1 MPLPRVLTV
10 DPTGSI
16 SQIIRSAINLTERLV
31 VQVDA
36 PSGEEAIEEVK
47 RGGYN
52 LIVSAWEPDDDMK
65 GWELAAHVRRESG
78 ETAIII
84 LADENDPDMDEETQE
99 EGQFLYLQRPLEP
112 HQFIRVLNAALDS
125 KDIFEAKKVTAG
137 STAVTTDDMGPVPD
151 INLDSA
157 HGLLN
162 SLLTDLGAM
171 AIILMNRAGEVL
183 QEHGAVGYLDRDQL
197 ATALM
202 PVGTSNYQVSE
213 IVGGQSSGLQFY
225 DGDEHDIFVLTA
237 GLHYFVCIIFD
248 GENGSRQLGMVNRYG
263 RRAAE
268 DIVALLGPSA
278 WMLEKPKP
286 AETRKAKP
294 KRTEEPEEHI
304 ELVRAEGLTTPKE
317 ETGEMEAVA
326 ESTLPQ
332 LEAIAD
338 EQFDLDDLFG
348 SDVASDDDLFSLDNM
363 EAIAQEEDSQ
373 SGTLDW
379 EQAQQLG
386 ILGDT

>member
-52 LIVSAWEPDDDMK
+52 LVVSAWEPDDDMK
-65 GWELAAHVRRESG
+65 GWELAAHVRRESDD
-78 ETAIII
+78 TSIII
-84 LADENDPDMDEETQE
+84 LADETDPDMDEETQE
-99 EGQFLYLQRPLEP
+99 EGRFLYLQRPLEP
-112 HQFIRVLNAALDS
+112 HQFIRVLNAAMDG
-125 KDIFEAKKVTAG
+125 KDIFEAKKATAG
-137 STAVTTDDMGPVPD
+137 ASGVTTDDMGPVPD

-162 SLLTDLGAM
+162 SLLTDLGAL
-171 AIILMNRAGEVL
+171 AIVLVNRAGEVM
-183 QEHGAVGYLDRDQL
+183 QEHGTTGYLDREQL

-213 IVGGQSSGLQFY
+213 IVGGQSAGLQFY

-248 GENGSRQLGMVNRYG
+248 GENGSRQLGAVNRYG

-268 DIVALLGPSA
+268 DIVALMGPSA
-278 WMLEKPKP
+278 WILEKPKP

-294 KRTEEPEEHI
+294 KRTEEQEDHI
-304 ELVRAEGLTTPKE
+304 VLERAEISGEAAASHEEDTPE
-317 ETGEMEAVA
+317 P
-326 ESTLPQ
+326 ESVMPQ
-332 LEAIAD
+332 LEAIGDD
-338 EQFDLDDLFG
+338 EFNLDDLFG
-348 SDVASDDDLFSLDNM
+348 GDVDGGEDLFSLDNM
-363 EAIAQEEDSQ
+363 EELASEENQ

-386 ILGDT
+386 ILGDS